1 MGRTKKRVSSA
12 STRKS
17 AQHVLPH
24 IELSEEPKN
33 VSNVSSTPKTMN
45 IPNTSRVTRSSTINI
60 GLDKRVAK
68 SVGIESR
75 LDMFDDGDALPD
87 LEGHLPNDDE
97 ILVDDF
103 ISENKMAISNC
114 KRKVNDINDM
124 ENEDMDTQKRIRKL
138 ISLIIYCF

>member
-103 ISENKMAISNC
+103 TLENEMAIS
-114 KRKVNDINDM
+114 
-124 ENEDMDTQKRIRKL
+124 
-138 ISLIIYCF
+138 